1 MPANGCNGHGAP
13 RATREVVRTYLPR
26 AEQHRFSRIATL
38 RSSSRGLL
46 LAGEG
51 AAVVRKSHR
60 PGTQSHAKQQSCRSA
75 TRPSASHEPASARV
89 IRENRRIA
97 MLTSQPLTA
106 LLAHGAAFPKDN
118 PARMWPSG
126 AADTLADDERAAVW
140 NLERRL
146 LKAALLYADRAATF
160 DNSPDWFTALM
171 SDLGIQVRGHGGRP
185 KQVRETVGPAADA
198 ARAYYRDLE
207 LAFDAGLVEGTGGFM
222 PMEMLLGRQQDQL
235 ADPSNIPVLPSTLLG
250 ALEGFP
256 DADMDVV
263 LDIRERIAGSRT
275 HFRAAMFKAAGELA
289 DGPEPEL
296 RAAVAEMRRLFVDP
310 ALLEIREQ
318 LDELGARRVLLRAAS
333 DRTAVAAAA
342 AIVVTVAAA
351 TGIGAPLAAAVAPFV
366 ATAANEAERR
376 AKQMGELRRRPYW
389 LLHETGELL
398 REVGSSRG

>member
-1 MPANGCNGHGAP
+1 
-13 RATREVVRTYLPR
+13 
-26 AEQHRFSRIATL
+26 
-38 RSSSRGLL
+38 
-46 LAGEG
+46 
-51 AAVVRKSHR
+51 
-60 PGTQSHAKQQSCRSA
+60 
-75 TRPSASHEPASARV
+75 
-89 IRENRRIA
+89 
-97 MLTSQPLTA
+97 
-106 LLAHGAAFPKDN
+106 
-118 PARMWPSG
+118 MWPSG

-235 ADPSNIPVLPSTLLG
+235 ADPSNIPVLPAAVLGDSGRAAWEGALASTLLG